1 MKLFVRLFAAIL
13 MTTLSVSAFSQD
25 ELVIKGAL
33 KDAETLKK
41 LENCQ
46 VTVFKN
52 GTQFDLFETGGSG
65 KYEFRLP
72 LGYNYDIKFA
82 KDGYVAKIVRIDTRN
97 IPEEDRAGGFQLDMP
112 GILFQ
117 YVEGFNL
124 DIMKEPVGKVAFSS
138 QENAMDF
145 DIGYAERMKD
155 KIDAEF
161 KRLENLEK
169 DRDKL
174 KAEYDK
180 YIREGDQKMIEKKY
194 QDAMDKYTKALGVFP
209 KDEAA
214 TKKYEEAKAAYDADQ
229 ASAALEAKYQKH
241 LSDGESAIK
250 AKNWAEAKKQ
260 YTAAKD
266 MKPNEQLPKQKLNEI
281 YDLEKNAEKEEHYK
295 EVMAAADKLFSAK
308 DYALCIDKY
317 KEASAIFPNK
327 PEPKDQIA
335 KAQSMLDAML
345 ADAAKL
351 QQIQQRYNDLMA
363 LGLKN
368 KNEGNLES
376 ALANYREAGN
386 VKPDEK
392 DPPIKVKQIEDLIAQ
407 LERDKQKS
415 QADALANQEK
425 ERIEREFNDLIQQAD
440 KLYTAKNW
448 SDSKAK
454 YQEALALKEAQYP
467 RARIKSI
474 EDILAEEASK
484 SKDNEIAEANRLKE
498 EERKRKEEELRNQRE
513 AQERLAEEA
522 RLKRLAEEEERRKRQ
537 EEELANKNKT
547 NNFSNEANRA
557 KEDEVEAYYRE
568 ARQLED
574 SAKYAKQRALKE
586 QNQSFTESR
595 IQSSDDKRKAQ
606 EEAIA
611 QQKEDQINM
620 NGRGNAFITRSTE
633 EMAEKKEQASEN
645 TQSYIERAENRLEN
659 SEAKVDAMKEA
670 ESGIVQN
677 DRNRQ
682 KLINDQKNKTE
693 TYADNNKGY
702 ETRSGTMRTDA
713 AMKVDKQKTKQ
724 QEMAF
729 EGEKVRQENERIAEE
744 KKQDASNK
752 MKDSQTAADVRLES
766 ATNKVDRQKEQSEQ
780 MASADKN
787 NTSDAL
793 AEINE
798 KKMQAEL
805 FQIQKENKAS
815 EERYESRKEMF
826 DVYTGANKTNTPT
839 PGSENIPEGVT
850 EKSYKL
856 NNQIITER
864 TVKQDGKVNTY
875 LKSVSKTGI
884 YYFKNGKPITKQ
896 MWIQETLEKN

>member
-13 MTTLSVSAFSQD
+13 MTTVSLSVFSQD
-25 ELVIKGAL
+25 ELIIKGAL
-33 KDAETLKK
+33 KDSETLKK

-209 KDEAA
+209 KDETA
-214 TKKYEEAKAAYDADQ
+214 TKKYDEAKAAYDADQ
-229 ASAALEAKYQKH
+229 ANAALEAKYQKH

-266 MKPNEQLPKQKLNEI
+266 MKPTEQLPKQKLNEI
-281 YDLEKNAEKEEHYK
+281 YDLEKNAEKEAQYQ
-295 EVMAAADKLFSAK
+295 EVMAAADKMFNAK

-317 KEASAIFPNK
+317 KEASALFPNK

-335 KAQSMLDAML
+335 KAQSLLDAML
-345 ADAAKL
+345 ADAAKQ

-363 LGLKN
+363 LGQKN
-368 KNEGNLES
+368 KDEGKLES
-376 ALANYREAGN
+376 ALTNYRDAGN
-386 VKPDEK
+386 VKPDEQ
-392 DPPIKVKQIEDLIAQ
+392 DPPKKIKEIEDLIAQ
-407 LERDKQKS
+407 LERDKQRS
-415 QADALANQEK
+415 QADAIANAER
-425 ERIEREFNDLIQQAD
+425 ERIEKEFNDLVQQAD
-440 KLYTAKNW
+440 QLYTAKNW
-448 SDSKAK
+448 TESKAK
-454 YQEALALKEAQYP
+454 YQAALALKEAQYP
-467 RARIKSI
+467 RARIQSI
-474 EDILAEEASK
+474 DDILADEAAK
-484 SKDNEIAEANRLKE
+484 LRENDVAEANRLKE
-498 EERKRKEEELRNQRE
+498 DERKRKEDEMRKQRE
-513 AQERLAEEA
+513 EQERLAEEA
-522 RLKRLAEEEERRKRQ
+522 RLRRLAEEEERRKRQ
-537 EEELANKNKT
+537 EEELASKNRT

-568 ARQLED
+568 ARQIEE
-574 SAKYAKQRALKE
+574 SAKNAKQLSIKE

-595 IQSSDDKRKAQ
+595 MQSSDDKRKAQ

-611 QQKEDQINM
+611 QQKESQSNM
-620 NGRGNAFITRSTE
+620 NDRGNSFTTRSTGE
-633 EMAEKKEQASEN
+633 TESKKEQASAN
-645 TQSYIERAENRLEN
+645 TQSYIERAENRLEVTE
-659 SEAKVDAMKEA
+659 SKVDELKEA
-670 ESGIVQN
+670 EAGIVQN

-682 KLINDQKNKTE
+682 KLITDQKNKE
-693 TYADNNKGY
+693 ATYADNNKSY

-713 AMKVDKQKTKQ
+713 SMKVEKTKEKQ
-724 QEMAF
+724 QNMAF
-729 EGEKVRQENERIAEE
+729 EGEKVRQENERVAEE
-744 KKQDASNK
+744 KKQDAANK
-752 MKDSQTAADVRLES
+752 MKDNQTAAEVRLES
-766 ATNKVDRQKEQSEQ
+766 ATNKVDRQKEQSEA
-780 MASADKN
+780 MASADRN
-787 NTSDAL
+787 NTNDAL

-798 KKMQAEL
+798 KKMKAEL
-805 FQIQKENKAS
+805 FQIEKENKAS

-826 DVYTGANKTNTPT
+826 DVYSGANKTNTPT

-856 NNQIITER
+856 NNQMITER
-864 TVKQDGKVNTY
+864 TVKQNGKVNTY